1 MRRLLAAV
9 GISLLAFVLVAGHGG
24 DIAIASHTGGGGD
37 CGGGWKNVPSDD
49 LREGCPGGGSDS
61 TTTTTTST
69 TTTIAPTTTT
79 TAPTTTT
86 IAPTTTTIAPTTTT
100 IAPTNSGEEAG
111 PASTT
116 TSTTSTTTTTPAR
129 DDEVVTF
136 LIMPNGSPPST
147 TPPPVISTDDS
158 VLELIVSL
166 GSGFVRLTVEAI
178 GFPPLAIFAPALVA
192 IWLSLRERR
201 RTLEVTES

>member
-1 MRRLLAAV
+1 MRLLLAAV

-69 TTTIAPTTTT
+69 S
-79 TAPTTTT
+79 TT

-100 IAPTNSGEEAG
+100 VAPTNSGEEAG

-136 LIMPNGSPPST
+136 LVMPNGSPPST

-201 RTLEVTES
+201 RNLEVTES